1 MKREWPGTALALCV
15 YAVYYLALLYHP
27 GLVRMDDFGYL
38 RSVGETLAAGWP
50 RTDDWLEPYSALV
63 STAGA
68 LAYAVTGD
76 FPLATWGLHALW
88 SLAAFLIIRRC
99 LRLRLEPGPAT
110 LLAFALTGLP
120 MYAHKAS
127 EFSGNIPTL
136 ACALTAFLLYR
147 ARRWEW
153 FFAAAFLAFCNR
165 QNALAL
171 LALPGWEAL
180 RLAAGRNAQ
189 GTWGFRDPELRRI
202 LIGGA
207 CFAAA
212 AVAFHLTMNRTVAQ
226 ELGIYAGFGPA
237 RLMAIARTAAFGL
250 CAVLAFLS
258 AFSLLTGDS
267 AAANLRANRS
277 RPFIPAAATAFF
289 FVVAYITRLPLFSF
303 LTPLLGSLDR
313 GFAMQYAAMAA
324 IPCLYWVLDWR
335 QIRLDGPLLLALG
348 FTAVSGLKGF
358 WYDFYLVDVAVGAL
372 LYRLTRPHAFAPGA
386 FAKAL
391 TCCIIAAD
399 FFWALGYKVFS
410 DKQRLSVHIYER
422 LERAGRVAPA
432 DMTDATFGYG
442 GWKLAGPFRDL
453 RTREDLA
460 LFQGYV
466 LRDKVVID
474 TEAPWRRAYK
484 RGADG
489 AVIIEEGVAS
499 IGWMNLKY
507 RVMEIQGNPPVS
519 LLRRPPLAFDRE
531 RYQRDPF
538 PLNREEWSLWVE
550 GQVARQGGKGSWFR
564 IKAPGT

>member
-1 MKREWPGTALALCV
+1 MKREWPGTALALSA

-50 RTDDWLEPYSALV
+50 RTDDWLEPYSAVV

-68 LAYAVTGD
+68 LAYAATGD

-88 SLAAFLIIRRC
+88 SLATFLILHRC
-99 LRLRLEPGPAT
+99 LRLRLDQGPST

-136 ACALTAFLLYR
+136 ACVLVAYLLYG
-147 ARRWEW
+147 ARRWVW

-180 RLAAGRNAQ
+180 RLATHRNAQ
-189 GTWGFRDPELRRI
+189 GTLGFRNPELRRI

-212 AVAFHLTMNRTVAQ
+212 AVAFHFSMNRTVAQ
-226 ELGIYAGFGPA
+226 ELGIYAGFGPT
-237 RLMAIARTAAFGL
+237 RQLAIARTVAFGI
-250 CAVLAFLS
+250 CAALAFLS

-267 AAANLRANRS
+267 AAANLRANRA
-277 RPFIPAAATAFF
+277 RPLVPAAATVFF
-289 FVVAYITRLPLFSF
+289 LAVAYITPLPLFSF

-313 GFAMQYAAMAA
+313 GFKMQFLAIAA

-335 QIRLDGPLLLALG
+335 QIRIDAPVFLALG
-348 FTAVSGLKGF
+348 FTAASSFKGF

-372 LYRLTRPHAFAPGA
+372 LFRLTRPHAFAPGA

-391 TCCIIAAD
+391 ACGIIAGD
-399 FFWALGYKVFS
+399 LFWALGYKVLS

-422 LERAGRVAPA
+422 LERAGRIAPP

-453 RTREDLA
+453 HTHEDLA

-474 TEAPWRRAYK
+474 TEAPWRRAYR
-484 RGADG
+484 RGPEG
-489 AVIIEEGVAS
+489 GVILEEGLAS

-519 LLRRPPLAFDRE
+519 LLRMPPLDFDRE

-538 PLNREEWSLWVE
+538 PLNREEWGLWVE
-550 GQVARQGGKGSWFR
+550 GQRARKGGKGSWFR